1 MEVIP
6 PEGCFQ
12 MPEPLHGGCTSTP
25 QLPGM
30 PLREVRETLQRPRQQ
45 DWEAGQR
52 AGTPPNDRNRH
63 PRREGAGQERPWRH
77 TGKYAQCP
85 TQAVPGGHRTPPDSP
100 QRHRRS
106 IIAAEEGMTEINDI
120 GDLVRILQEQPQW
133 AETLRGVLLGRE
145 LLELPE
151 EFARFVKLT
160 QTNFEL
166 VNARL
171 DQVDQRFDRMDQRF
185 DQVDSRLDRL
195 DQRFDRMEND
205 ISIIK
210 GYYSEQRMARQV
222 PAIAD
227 DLGLEHV
234 RTLPQEE
241 LTWMARTLAGTAPLS
256 NELRS
261 FRAADL
267 VAETRDREGNI
278 LYVAVEA
285 SFTADRRDTSRA
297 ARNAELLRQFTGHP
311 ALAVVA
317 SVRNDQEAQQDLDAG
332 LAHWFQTD
340 E

>member
-1 MEVIP
+1 
-6 PEGCFQ
+6 
-12 MPEPLHGGCTSTP
+12 
-25 QLPGM
+25 
-30 PLREVRETLQRPRQQ
+30 
-45 DWEAGQR
+45 
-52 AGTPPNDRNRH
+52 
-63 PRREGAGQERPWRH
+63 
-77 TGKYAQCP
+77 
-85 TQAVPGGHRTPPDSP
+85 
-100 QRHRRS
+100 
-106 IIAAEEGMTEINDI
+106 MTEINDI

-151 EFARFVKLT
+151 EFARFVKMT
-160 QTNFEL
+160 QANFEL
-166 VNARL
+166 VNARFDQVDSRL
-171 DQVDQRFDRMDQRF
+171 DQVDQRF
-185 DQVDSRLDRL
+185 DQVDSRLDRM

-222 PAIAD
+222 TAIAD

-241 LTWMARTLAGTAPLS
+241 LTRMARALAGTAPLS

-285 SFTADRRDTSRA
+285 SFTADRRDTSQA

>member
-1 MEVIP
+1 
-6 PEGCFQ
+6 
-12 MPEPLHGGCTSTP
+12 
-25 QLPGM
+25 
-30 PLREVRETLQRPRQQ
+30 
-45 DWEAGQR
+45 
-52 AGTPPNDRNRH
+52 
-63 PRREGAGQERPWRH
+63 
-77 TGKYAQCP
+77 
-85 TQAVPGGHRTPPDSP
+85 
-100 QRHRRS
+100 
-106 IIAAEEGMTEINDI
+106 MTEINDI

-171 DQVDQRFDRMDQRF
+171 DQVDQRFDQVDQRF
-185 DQVDSRLDRL
+185 DQMDSRLDRL

-222 PAIAD
+222 TAIAD

-256 NELRS
+256 NELRG

>member
-1 MEVIP
+1 
-6 PEGCFQ
+6 
-12 MPEPLHGGCTSTP
+12 
-25 QLPGM
+25 
-30 PLREVRETLQRPRQQ
+30 
-45 DWEAGQR
+45 
-52 AGTPPNDRNRH
+52 
-63 PRREGAGQERPWRH
+63 
-77 TGKYAQCP
+77 
-85 TQAVPGGHRTPPDSP
+85 
-100 QRHRRS
+100 
-106 IIAAEEGMTEINDI
+106 MTEINDI

-171 DQVDQRFDRMDQRF
+171 DQVDQRFDQVDQRF
-185 DQVDSRLDRL
+185 DQMDSRLDRL

-256 NELRS
+256 NELRG

>member
-1 MEVIP
+1 
-6 PEGCFQ
+6 
-12 MPEPLHGGCTSTP
+12 
-25 QLPGM
+25 
-30 PLREVRETLQRPRQQ
+30 
-45 DWEAGQR
+45 
-52 AGTPPNDRNRH
+52 
-63 PRREGAGQERPWRH
+63 
-77 TGKYAQCP
+77 
-85 TQAVPGGHRTPPDSP
+85 
-100 QRHRRS
+100 
-106 IIAAEEGMTEINDI
+106 MTEINDI

-171 DQVDQRFDRMDQRF
+171 DQVDQRFDQVDQRF
-185 DQVDSRLDRL
+185 DQMDSRLDRL

-222 PAIAD
+222 TAIAD

-241 LTWMARTLAGTAPLS
+241 LTWMARTLAGTSPLS
-256 NELRS
+256 NELRG

>member
-1 MEVIP
+1 
-6 PEGCFQ
+6 
-12 MPEPLHGGCTSTP
+12 
-25 QLPGM
+25 
-30 PLREVRETLQRPRQQ
+30 
-45 DWEAGQR
+45 
-52 AGTPPNDRNRH
+52 
-63 PRREGAGQERPWRH
+63 
-77 TGKYAQCP
+77 
-85 TQAVPGGHRTPPDSP
+85 
-100 QRHRRS
+100 
-106 IIAAEEGMTEINDI
+106 MTEINDI

-171 DQVDQRFDRMDQRF
+171 DQVDQRFDQVDSRLDQVDQRF
-185 DQVDSRLDRL
+185 DQVDSRLDRM

-222 PAIAD
+222 TAIAD

-256 NELRS
+256 NELRG